1 MLLTALVAVAQAPV
15 VTLDSCRNMALRNN
29 KQLQITNEQQRGASY
44 QRKAARAAYLPS
56 LDATGL
62 YLYNQKEISLLESD
76 QMLPTMS
83 FNPQTGSY
91 GYNLVTGANGQ
102 PVMVNGQPV
111 PSQVAVIPKSA
122 MTFDV
127 QNVFEDEDGCMD
139 IDLNAAYYG
148 EVDFRMQYKQIKGR
162 SFDWLYVDFDT
173 LSYYAA
179 ENGFKAERIADGSHY
194 DYLARLTMNQ

>member
-127 QNVFEDEDGCMD
+127 
-139 IDLNAAYYG
+139 
-148 EVDFRMQYKQIKGR
+148 
-162 SFDWLYVDFDT
+162 
-173 LSYYAA
+173 
-179 ENGFKAERIADGSHY
+179 
-194 DYLARLTMNQ
+194 